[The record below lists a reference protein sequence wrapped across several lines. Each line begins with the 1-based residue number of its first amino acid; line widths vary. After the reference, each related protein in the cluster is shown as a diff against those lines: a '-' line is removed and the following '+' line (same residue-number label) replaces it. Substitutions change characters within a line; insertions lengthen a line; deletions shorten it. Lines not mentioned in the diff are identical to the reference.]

1 MVAGVEEMVVE
12 SSVEPVVQE
21 FNRSYVKQC
30 GDDGSLGSPH
40 WHVAYIRD
48 GCVGQVE
55 DQPIE
60 DDLVIPIQNSKD
72 QLALQHI

>member
-21 FNRSYVKQC
+21 LNRSYVKQC

-40 WHVAYIRD
+40 WHATYIRY
-48 GCVGQVE
+48 GYVGQVE
-55 DQPIE
+55 E
-60 DDLVIPIQNSKD
+60 
-72 QLALQHI
+72 